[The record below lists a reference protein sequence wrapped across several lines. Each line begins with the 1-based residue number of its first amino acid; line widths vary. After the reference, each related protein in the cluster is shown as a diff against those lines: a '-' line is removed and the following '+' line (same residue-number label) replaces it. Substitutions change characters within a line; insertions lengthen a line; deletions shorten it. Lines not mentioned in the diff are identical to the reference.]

1 MEIVWLIVGVAV
13 ALLGVLVVGFVW
25 SARGVLT
32 LDTGWARSMH
42 PLGPITVLI
51 DAPRE
56 VVFEQISGVYLGR
69 TPAELR
75 RKLEVLERGTDMVL
89 AAHRT
94 RTGRITSVTVETVR
108 FSPPDEVSF
117 RHVRGPAPYAV
128 ERFLLTEAASRTEL
142 RYEGEIGFDLG
153 LLGRLWARRVVP
165 IWDGVVARSL
175 EEIKEGAE
183 RRAIA
188 HERRGHSTSEGD
200 PGRVP

>member
-1 MEIVWLIVGVAV
+1 MVVVWFIVGVAV
-13 ALLGVLVVGFVW
+13 TLLGVLVVGFVW
-25 SARGVLT
+25 SAHGVLT
-32 LDTGWARSMH
+32 LDTGWARSVH

-69 TPAELR
+69 MPAELR
-75 RKLEVLERGTDMVL
+75 GKVEVLERGTDMVL

-94 RTGRITSVTVETVR
+94 RAGRITSVTVETVR
-108 FSPPDEVSF
+108 FSPPHEVSF

-128 ERFLLTEAASRTEL
+128 ESFLLTAIDGRTEL
-142 RYEGEIGFDLG
+142 VYEGEIGFDLG

-165 IWDGVVARSL
+165 VWNGVVARSL
-175 EEIKEGAE
+175 EQIKEVAE

-188 HERRGHSTSEGD
+188 HERRASSTPEGD